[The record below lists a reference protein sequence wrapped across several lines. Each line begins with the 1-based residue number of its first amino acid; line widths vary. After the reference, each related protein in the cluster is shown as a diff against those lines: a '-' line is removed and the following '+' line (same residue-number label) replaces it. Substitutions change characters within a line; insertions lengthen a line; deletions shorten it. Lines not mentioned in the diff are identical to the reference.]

1 LTRALLADRVIWLLV
16 AAALMSWL
24 ITPLDAGAA
33 PLVPTMSQRSPRW
46 AADHLGS
53 DPHDTIGS
61 SGCALTAM
69 SMVHSAF
76 GYSTNPR
83 QLNRWLTEH
92 GGYIENDLLLWR
104 QAAADTRGGIRWRWL
119 HVAGISPALAV
130 DDQDIDPLPTR
141 AMVTAELDQGH
152 LVVAEVRLHGGMHF
166 VVITG
171 HQGGQLQINDP
182 WYGDRTTLEARY
194 GPYAQAVHSTQVY
207 VRGGS

>member
-1 LTRALLADRVIWLLV
+1 MGWLG
-16 AAALMSWL
+16 A
-24 ITPLDAGAA
+24 PLGASAA
-33 PLVPTMSQRSPRW
+33 PLVPTISQRSPHW

-61 SGCALTAM
+61 SGCALTAV

-76 GYSTNPR
+76 GYPTSPR
-83 QLNRWLTEH
+83 QLNRWLTDH

-104 QAAADTRGGIRWRWL
+104 QAVADTAGGIRWQWL
-119 HVAGISPALAV
+119 HVAGISPSLAV

-141 AMVTAELDQGH
+141 AMVTSELDQGH

-171 HQGGQLQINDP
+171 HQGGRLQINDP

-194 GPYAQAVHSTQVY
+194 GTYTQAVHSAQIY
-207 VRGGS
+207 VRGGN